1 MVECLPCML
10 EALGS
15 ILLNAN
21 SSAYSPFLC
30 FSHLTE
36 SVFSGI
42 AMSGSLFFIHPKASC
57 VHLLFTLCL
66 TAHRVALA
74 GLTGHVD
81 LQGSCSIICEHCS
94 FFSPLG
100 VLTSP
105 PPLTISATYFPQPCL
120 PTHLPS
126 VGWAL
131 CSVLSNPT
139 PRTACITD
147 FHQYHTCSM
156 TAVDLLAQPYSA
168 WVLPLT

>member
-15 ILLNAN
+15 VLLNAN
-21 SSAYSPFLC
+21 STAYILFLC

-42 AMSGSLFFIHPKASC
+42 AMSGSMFFIHPKASC

-81 LQGSCSIICEHCS
+81 LQGSCSIIFEHCS

-105 PPLTISATYFPQPCL
+105 PPLH
-120 PTHLPS
+120 HL
-126 VGWAL
+126 
-131 CSVLSNPT
+131 CYVLS
-139 PRTACITD
+139 TALSTHSPPECGLGPV
-147 FHQYHTCSM
+147 FC
-156 TAVDLLAQPYSA
+156 
-168 WVLPLT
+168 PL

>member
-1 MVECLPCML
+1 
-10 EALGS
+10 
-15 ILLNAN
+15 
-21 SSAYSPFLC
+21 
-30 FSHLTE
+30 
-36 SVFSGI
+36 
-42 AMSGSLFFIHPKASC
+42 MSGSMFFIHPKASC

-74 GLTGHVD
+74 GLTGQAMWIYKGASALSVSTAHFSLLLV
-81 LQGSCSIICEHCS
+81 CSLHHLH
-94 FFSPLG
+94 F
-100 VLTSP
+100 
-105 PPLTISATYFPQPCL
+105 TIFATYFPQPCL

-131 CSVLSNPT
+131 CSVLSTPT

-156 TAVDLLAQPYSA
+156 TTVDLLAQPYSA